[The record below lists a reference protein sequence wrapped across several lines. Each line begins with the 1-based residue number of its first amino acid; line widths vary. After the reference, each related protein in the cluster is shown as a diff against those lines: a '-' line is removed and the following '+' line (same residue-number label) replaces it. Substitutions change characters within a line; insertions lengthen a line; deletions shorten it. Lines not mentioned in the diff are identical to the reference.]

1 MTIELETTLAQ
12 AEVLF
17 LSFAQL
23 VADIDKRKA
32 EEVNALSR
40 MHGLRHRNLATSPS
54 TCTTQKKQTDVGPLK
69 LSDDLRK
76 LLVNRV

>member
-40 MHGLRHRNLATSPS
+40 MHGLRHRNSA
-54 TCTTQKKQTDVGPLK
+54 TCTTQKKQADIGPLK
-69 LSDDLRK
+69 LSDDLRN

>member
-40 MHGLRHRNLATSPS
+40 MHGLRHRNSAT
-54 TCTTQKKQTDVGPLK
+54 CTQKKQTDIGPLK
-69 LSDDLRK
+69 LSDDLRN

>member
-1 MTIELETTLAQ
+1 MTIELQTTLAQ

-17 LSFAQL
+17 LSFDQL

-32 EEVNALSR
+32 EEVNTLSR
-40 MHGLRHRNLATSPS
+40 MHELRHRNSATSS
-54 TCTTQKKQTDVGPLK
+54 TCTTPQKKQTEVGPMK

-76 LLVNRV
+76 LLVSGV